1 MTWVMKEGREGWIVT
16 YKPLEVERGAR
27 RGGRGW
33 QGYETLVALFI
44 YLFSHSVVGLCLV
57 I

>member
-1 MTWVMKEGREGWIVT
+1 MKEGREGWIVT